1 MENTWITSLIFWFFF
16 KVNNFF
22 LSSFIHVDQVK
33 SIKIFNQI
41 FFLIKIDLSPES
53 TYLINSSAEFI
64 HGSVWVLLC
73 FHILLIKMNK
83 IIQSHMYTT
92 RTTHQI
98 FFLIQHSRINVF
110 WRRLKTYFFYINII
124 HLLKFLPLLIQKIK
138 K

>member
-1 MENTWITSLIFWFFF
+1 MLKSTLYTIILKFNVGKYLDYKFNILIFF

-22 LSSFIHVDQVK
+22 YRVLFMLIKSSQSRFLTR
-33 SIKIFNQI
+33 F

-73 FHILLIKMNK
+73 LHILLIKMNK

-110 WRRLKTYFFYINII
+110 WRRLKTYFFIST
-124 HLLKFLPLLIQKIK
+124 
-138 K
+138 

>member
-1 MENTWITSLIFWFFF
+1 LLKSTLYTIILKFNIGKYLDYKFNILIFF

-41 FFLIKIDLSPES
+41 FFLIKIDLSPKS

-110 WRRLKTYFFYINII
+110 WRRLKTYFFIST
-124 HLLKFLPLLIQKIK
+124 
-138 K
+138 